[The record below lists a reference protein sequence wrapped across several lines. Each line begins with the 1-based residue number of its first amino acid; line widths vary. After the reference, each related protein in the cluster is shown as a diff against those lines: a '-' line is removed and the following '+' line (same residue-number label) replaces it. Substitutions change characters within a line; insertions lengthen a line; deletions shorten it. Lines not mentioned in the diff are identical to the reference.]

1 MWCEPEFHRAGH
13 GKMFMENKEN
23 ESLKISAKLIDL
35 EDAEEFLKKSA
46 IGKEKIKIAAGDKK
60 SEKVSME
67 VPVAEKSENFQAR
80 EDNCEEL
87 NLQDYQLEL
96 ENRIRNLLW
105 TISGDY
111 TQQMKPDVS
120 LFLRSKD
127 IALYDGIKQ
136 GALAKF
142 FDKDFLGMY
151 LVKKIFMGA
160 DEAALTFVSQLCIE
174 EAIGE
179 RICEQRPGIWEM
191 QRKAC
196 EDILDQE
203 YETMPSA
210 ADKLGYLR
218 VNLLR
223 RRIDRGGNTSLK
235 KKNLQDDSR
244 SEEKSADSVENT
256 DVSNGIITG
265 NADVSNGRIAGNADA
280 SNKTITNIT
289 ENKQKNRKYKG
300 IYHYID
306 LISSAAETTD
316 TMSLIHIIDTVYN
329 EVADPDFSKKA
340 TLEQVLAV
348 TMEDLTEFDWHD
360 YLSEE
365 MYEDALESYMEQLT
379 SNVAGMENADVTRE
393 MEEER
398 QSKQKITVLPPEA
411 LEKAHTYVELNFGKT
426 YLSELEEKRINQL
439 MCRDIHSDCSLY
451 FTEGILKSPVKRNY
465 QYEYAKRLK
474 NKNIW
479 LYHDKH
485 RIVKR
490 NIALLTEMLKKSL
503 VIKSENQEILSDRG
517 MIVPSR
523 LWRLGRS
530 SDAQVF
536 RRELKGDS
544 SDFVVDVLIDASGS
558 QMSRQGE
565 VALQA
570 YIISE
575 ALSNAE
581 LPHRVMSYCTFWD
594 YTILH
599 RFREYDD
606 PRSANENIFNYVTS
620 SNNRDGLAI
629 RAAGYGLL
637 NREEEKKI
645 LIILSDGRPYDV
657 IVNRPNAKNPAPYH
671 GKYAITDTAA
681 QIRKLRSQGVSVLGV
696 FAGEEKD
703 LATEK
708 KIFGK
713 DFAYIRNIT
722 GFSKIVGRYLTKQL
736 EDDE

>member
-1 MWCEPEFHRAGH
+1 
-13 GKMFMENKEN
+13 MENKEN
-23 ESLKISAKLIDL
+23 ESLKISAKLVDL

>member
-23 ESLKISAKLIDL
+23 ESLKISAKLVDL

-256 DVSNGIITG
+256 
-265 NADVSNGRIAGNADA
+265 DVSNGRIAGNADA